1 MAGLV
6 TICSPHKLNPCILMI
21 SPDDKDQKYRASW
34 HDYKARCIYFITL
47 KKAPDAPSFG
57 KITGDPALPSGTPGC
72 AGIQLSTLGSIV
84 KNAIYNISR
93 LEPRIRLFQYAM
105 MPDHVH
111 FLISVEQTLDESLGL
126 VIARLKAAI
135 NNTAGHKGIFQ
146 EGYNDQILRRERNL
160 NDIFNYIRDNPR
172 RLAMRMA
179 NPEYFRRVAHIN
191 ISGHTCMLYG
201 NFNLLRN
208 PFKQQVIVH
217 RADSDADF
225 DNNKAHCMLTTLNG
239 GVLVSPFIAKREHEI
254 FNEAE
259 TGGGRFIKIS
269 PTPLANRE
277 KPSGRDFRLCSEGRL
292 LMVYP
297 LDLPE
302 GSGLNTQSKVTRAL
316 CLIMN
321 RLAAEI
327 CSYKSK

>member
-6 TICSPHKLNPCILMI
+6 TICNPHKLNPCILMI
-21 SPDDKDQKYRASW
+21 SPADKDQKYRASW

-179 NPEYFRRVAHIN
+179 NPEYFR
-191 ISGHTCMLYG
+191 
-201 NFNLLRN
+201 
-208 PFKQQVIVH
+208 
-217 RADSDADF
+217 
-225 DNNKAHCMLTTLNG
+225 
-239 GVLVSPFIAKREHEI
+239 
-254 FNEAE
+254 
-259 TGGGRFIKIS
+259 
-269 PTPLANRE
+269 
-277 KPSGRDFRLCSEGRL
+277 LCSEGRL